1 MCVDIFIFVLYSNVC
16 VGKTLIISIFLM
28 FVLSQEKG
36 RCWREGSRLE
46 DLPIHNMGYITKI
59 PLCFIRKRNM
69 NFERRQSNKVI
80 FFLQNYFL
88 SLLLIKAELTTI
100 MNIIF
105 VKSELGGEEMALY

>member
-46 DLPIHNMGYITKI
+46 DLPIHNMGYITKT

-69 NFERRQSNKVI
+69 NFERRQSNKV
-80 FFLQNYFL
+80 FFSSKLFFIPPLN
-88 SLLLIKAELTTI
+88 
-100 MNIIF
+100 
-105 VKSELGGEEMALY
+105 KSRTDDYNEYYLCEE